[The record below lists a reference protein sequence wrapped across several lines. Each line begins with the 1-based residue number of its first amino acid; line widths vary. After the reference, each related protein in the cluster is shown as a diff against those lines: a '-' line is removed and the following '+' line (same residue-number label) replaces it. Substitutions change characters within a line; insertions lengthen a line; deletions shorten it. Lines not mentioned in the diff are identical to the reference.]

1 MLGFH
6 IYVNLLQG
14 KGHDEPGTSPLTIG
28 IQFDREYRSKG
39 LTGSYRCISWKAHK
53 LYFVYELLRGPL
65 VLSHFVWQL
74 QFLIL
79 LLLVRFC
86 CVRWS

>member
-39 LTGSYRCISWKAHK
+39 LTGSYRCIS
-53 LYFVYELLRGPL
+53 
-65 VLSHFVWQL
+65 
-74 QFLIL
+74 
-79 LLLVRFC
+79 
-86 CVRWS
+86 